1 MKLERMPSV
10 DDYFT
15 VDDSYRR
22 PFLCRYDN
30 PNLKL
35 QRQLRWQLI
44 LMICSRRGI
53 LAALQRE

>member
-1 MKLERMPSV
+1 MPSV